1 METPQKMELHDVERY
16 LPGFL
21 GSVAYFLY
29 MKIYQRLDLRRSF
42 VALFT
47 GVMVSAYLGPEVHT
61 WVPTVR
67 EETVGFLVGFLGMK
81 LAEAFVGLD
90 LKGIMRRIVEKPLK
104 K

>member
-1 METPQKMELHDVERY
+1 METPERMQYTDIEKY

-29 MKIYQRLDLRRSF
+29 MKIYQRLDWKRSF

-47 GVMVSAYLGPEVHT
+47 GVMVSAYLAPEVHS
-61 WVPTVR
+61 WVPAVR

-81 LAEAFVGLD
+81 LAEGFVGLD
-90 LKGIMRRIVEKPLK
+90 VK
-104 K
+104 KAVRNWFSGPGK